1 MTYSISLFHE
11 VLSADVSHDAR
22 GQSIPHYI
30 HHGAE
35 SVSAGEEDIWFNVPY
50 FGASCSEHWV
60 CF

>member
-11 VLSADVSHDAR
+11 VLSADVSHDAC

-35 SVSAGEEDIWFNVPY
+35 SVSAGEEDTSV
-50 FGASCSEHWV
+50 FGEIL
-60 CF
+60 F